1 MHLATR
7 SSLSQSRRSPRAYS
21 PPTPLPSGLACGGS
35 QPLRCQHHGLGPSM
49 SQRGIVD
56 STHCFE
62 VQLWRGEG
70 DAGSR
75 AQPRRNGET
84 PPLKPREPKG
94 WLLCRYMDM
103 SFRAG
108 NLFFVLLF
116 CAIVVFGVAIL

>member
-1 MHLATR
+1 MVHTHNNTR
-7 SSLSQSRRSPRAYS
+7 AKSVYFGIFRLQVMVKGTFHEPE
-21 PPTPLPSGLACGGS
+21 
-35 QPLRCQHHGLGPSM
+35 
-49 SQRGIVD
+49 GIVD
-56 STHCFE
+56 SAHCFE